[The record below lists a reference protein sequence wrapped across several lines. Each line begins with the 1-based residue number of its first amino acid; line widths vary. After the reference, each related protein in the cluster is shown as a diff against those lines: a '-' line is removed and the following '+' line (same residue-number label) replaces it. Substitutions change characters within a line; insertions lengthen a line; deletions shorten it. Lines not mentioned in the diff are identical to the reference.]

1 MTGTRGPVLLG
12 VGCDTEAASRMERL
26 LGEGSRLLER
36 WFTAG
41 ERAWIRQVQERSGQA
56 DRAALVFTLK
66 EAAIK
71 ALWPHL
77 PLLPDAIEVR
87 QPDLGAGQASLA
99 LTRDSLSGL
108 WLEARFRFVAGSR
121 EATVTAWTTDHTDHT
136 DPTPA

>member
-12 VGCDTEAASRMERL
+12 IGCDTEAASRMECL
-26 LGEGSRLLER
+26 LAEGSRLLER

-41 ERAWIRQVQERSGQA
+41 EQAWVRQAQERPAQA
-56 DRAALVFTLK
+56 DRAALVFSLK

-71 ALWPHL
+71 ALWLRL

-87 QPDLGAGQASLA
+87 QPDLGAGHATLA
-99 LTRDSLSGL
+99 LTRDSLPGL
-108 WLEARFRFVAGSR
+108 RLEARFRSVAGSR